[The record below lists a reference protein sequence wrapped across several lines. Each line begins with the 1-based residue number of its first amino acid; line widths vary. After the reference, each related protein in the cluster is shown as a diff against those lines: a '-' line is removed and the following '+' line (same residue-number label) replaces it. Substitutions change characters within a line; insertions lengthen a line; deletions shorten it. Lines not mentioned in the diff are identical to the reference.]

1 MLSHCTP
8 RAKGRPPISGMRL
21 SLQNKVFLRVRQ
33 VCRIQCGGICF
44 SVSVGRKTCDA
55 EKIFLVLLI
64 IDATILSHATN
75 ETAGRVVS
83 YTGLRICG
91 APDEALNPAGL
102 QQVLADVRLQN
113 LVLKFG
119 RRNRIC
125 CSRPFSSRFFYDFSL
140 SLRLVLHDHSRSH
153 TKDIPDGC
161 WQAKLGAAV
170 EISAG
175 VAAGMFSRLS
185 SPVLAACALAHRCH
199 T

>member
-91 APDEALNPAGL
+91 APDEALNPADL
-102 QQVLADVRLQN
+102 QQVLADMRFRSGAK
-113 LVLKFG
+113 KFFRQTDFALDG
-119 RRNRIC
+119 ILFCLSTVTFRVTYGSTSRRFQC
-125 CSRPFSSRFFYDFSL
+125 PCTG
-140 SLRLVLHDHSRSH
+140 H
-153 TKDIPDGC
+153 
-161 WQAKLGAAV
+161 A
-170 EISAG
+170 
-175 VAAGMFSRLS
+175 
-185 SPVLAACALAHRCH
+185 
-199 T
+199 